1 MKMKMTIPN
10 TFLYA
15 KCILEAYSCIIME
28 VNTDNGSTIDGV
40 LKSFNNPLK
49 HVTKNVLYATA
60 QQLLKSFGRLG
71 KRWKIQ
77 PMTKGRY
84 SKYFRL

>member
-1 MKMKMTIPN
+1 M
-10 TFLYA
+10 L
-15 KCILEAYSCIIME
+15 KCILEAYRKLHYIME

-40 LKSFNNPLK
+40 YKIIFNSATPINK
-49 HVTKNVLYATA
+49 HVTKNVLYATSSA
-60 QQLLKSFGRLG
+60 TIEKALAALVKDG
-71 KRWKIQ
+71 KIQ